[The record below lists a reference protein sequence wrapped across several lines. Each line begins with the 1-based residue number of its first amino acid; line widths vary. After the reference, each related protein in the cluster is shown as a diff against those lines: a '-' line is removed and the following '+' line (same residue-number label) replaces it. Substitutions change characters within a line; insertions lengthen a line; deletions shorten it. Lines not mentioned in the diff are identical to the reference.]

1 MSGKRPTR
9 VRAAPARLEDEQAAA
24 FELAELAAAY
34 RNPAASVEVE
44 SSSSDESDDES
55 GPEEEE
61 ERKAS
66 DVRPPAFPWTTEHEA
81 VSPLAFLP
89 PRGPRDPPR
98 RCITPLDFFHLLLPE
113 SFLESMV
120 DMTNEYAARQRES
133 DKENEAASAAAAA
146 AAAPH
151 SSAWEV
157 TTLAELNALLGCV
170 IYMGIVSMDA
180 TRDYWSELTK
190 QSFVADCFPRDRFLA
205 LLTCLRVSDPEEGEA
220 ADDDRL
226 SKLRQLIGTLE
237 ETMLRYFYPG
247 RYVCVDEAM
256 VAFKGR
262 SIMRQHIAKKKSPTG
277 FKVWMLVDCAT
288 NFVCALDVF
297 TGMKG
302 RRREEGA
309 AGKVVT
315 TLLER
320 LQRDR
325 FHVVAMDGFFS
336 SVQLFEQLLSLGFY
350 AVGTTRHNRRH
361 FPKELLR
368 EVEGKRRG
376 EWVWRQKRGSSLV
389 VTSWMDKKPVNLLS
403 TCADAKKSNTVQRR
417 TGSELHDV
425 ACPEVLPLYLRYMRG
440 VDVFAQRQSYSKI
453 GRRSRKWFYSLVW
466 FLVDVAI
473 HNAYILYQQRH
484 NQQSYDEK
492 AFRKELMQL
501 LVSGFSARKGAGA
514 RRPAPKRARD
524 SLHRLEHAAQAGDCF
539 RCRGKLR
546 GGQHGRRSHSRC
558 GDCNIFLCLPDCYNA
573 HIQKEAELAADR
585 AEAVDE

>member
-1 MSGKRPTR
+1 MSGKRPSR

-34 RNPAASVEVE
+34 RNPAASAEVE
-44 SSSSDESDDES
+44 SSSSDKSDDES

-66 DVRPPAFPWTTEHEA
+66 DVRPPAFPWTTEHAA
-81 VSPLAFLP
+81 VAPLAFLP

-98 RCITPLDFFHLLLPE
+98 RCTTPLDFFHLLLPQ

-120 DMTNEYAARQRES
+120 DMTNEYAAQQRER
-133 DKENEAASAAAAA
+133 DKENEAVAAAASAAVE
-146 AAAPH
+146 PH
-151 SSAWEV
+151 SSAWEA

-205 LLTCLRVSDPEEGEA
+205 LLACLRVSEPAEGEEA
-220 ADDDRL
+220 GDNRL
-226 SKLRQLIGTLE
+226 SKLRQLICTLE
-237 ETMLRYFYPG
+237 QNILRHFYPG
-247 RYVCVDEAM
+247 RFVCVDDAM

-288 NFVCALDVF
+288 NYVCALDVF

-302 RRREEGA
+302 RKREEGA

-315 TLLER
+315 TLLGR

-325 FHVVAMDGFFS
+325 FHVVAMDGYFS

-368 EVEGKRRG
+368 EVEDKRRG
-376 EWVWRQKRGSSLV
+376 EWVWRQKRGSPLV
-389 VTSWMDKKPVNLLS
+389 ATSWMDKKPVNLLS
-403 TCADAKKSNTVQRR
+403 TCADAKKSSTVQRR
-417 TGSELHDV
+417 TGSELQEV

-484 NQQSYDEK
+484 KQQSYDEK
-492 AFRKELMQL
+492 AFRKELMRL
-501 LVSGFSARKGAGA
+501 LVAGFSARKGAGA

-524 SLHRLEHAAQAGDCF
+524 SLHTLEHADRQGACWQCRRRVGDGGHNARSRW
-539 RCRGKLR
+539 RCA
-546 GGQHGRRSHSRC
+546 
-558 GDCNIFLCLPDCYNA
+558 DCNVFCCMPDCYSGA
-573 HIQKEAELAADR
+573 QK
-585 AEAVDE
+585 

>member
-81 VSPLAFLP
+81 VEPLAFLP

-98 RCITPLDFFHLLLPE
+98 RCTTPLDFFHLLLPE

-151 SSAWEV
+151 SSAWEA

-190 QSFVADCFPRDRFLA
+190 QPFVADCFPRDRFLA
-205 LLTCLRVSDPEEGEA
+205 LLACLRVSDPEEGEA

-247 RYVCVDEAM
+247 RNVCVDEAM

-288 NFVCALDVF
+288 NYVCALDVF

-376 EWVWRQKRGSSLV
+376 EWVWRQKRGSPLV

-403 TCADAKKSNTVQRR
+403 TCADAKKSSTVQRR
-417 TGSELHDV
+417 TGNELHDV

-473 HNAYILYQQRH
+473 HNAYILYQKRH

-501 LVSGFSARKGAGA
+501 LVGGFSARKGAGA

-524 SLHRLEHAAQAGDCF
+524 SLHPAVKGEARGACRECTRAVGAG
-539 RCRGKLR
+539 
-546 GGQHGRRSHSRC
+546 HNNARSRWRC
-558 GDCNIFLCLPDCYNA
+558 GDCDVFLCMPECYNKHVQA
-573 HIQKEAELAADR
+573 LATHIEE
-585 AEAVDE
+585 